1 MIVIFVKF
9 RIGGVAFVDPDS
21 YEVHVRP
28 RPVERVPRQSGGVSG
43 MFAVS
48 RHGPKRSPGARQIR
62 GAAGAAVAVRRHSA
76 GRRRDGDPQRRVPS
90 DGRRG
95 RVRRPYHQLA
105 GRVPCVRLQS
115 DAERQ
120 EVRSQRRAV
129 HAGHRPD
136 DSARLG
142 QRRGRPTRGRL
153 GNVPRWSGG

>member
-1 MIVIFVKF
+1 V
-9 RIGGVAFVDPDS
+9 
-21 YEVHVRP
+21 
-28 RPVERVPRQSGGVSG
+28 
-43 MFAVS
+43 FAVS

-62 GAAGAAVAVRRHSA
+62 GAAGGAVAVRRHRA
-76 GRRRDGDPQRRVPS
+76 GRRRDGDPRRRVPS

-120 EVRSQRRAV
+120 EVRAQRRAV

-136 DSARLG
+136 NSARLG
-142 QRRGRPTRGRL
+142 HRHGRPACGRL
-153 GNVPRWSGG
+153 DNVPRWRGG